1 MADAEGTKNFMHQ
14 SSLTQIECLGI
25 TLSSDAT
32 SVRGENYEGAH
43 VMINNGSFHK
53 MRILSLTSTVSHSS
67 ETQLENLKKQ
77 IRNIADVYRRTRG
90 NRFAK
95 FTLHLEIFFLSE
107 NRDPSPPPRKGNYH
121 FRK

>member
-1 MADAEGTKNFMHQ
+1 MTWPTPTVRLADLL
-14 SSLTQIECLGI
+14 LTLTEIHVDLGV

-43 VMINNGSFHK
+43 VMINKGDSHK

-77 IRNIADVYRRTRG
+77 ISNIADTYRR
-90 NRFAK
+90 
-95 FTLHLEIFFLSE
+95 
-107 NRDPSPPPRKGNYH
+107 SPLGQ
-121 FRK
+121 